1 MSSEIQQKN
10 LIENEKN
17 NIYFE
22 PIISTRI
29 NDAAERIEKYE
40 PYIINF
46 IDFLKKDLLEKEKQQ
61 NLFNYYESKTKDFKD
76 DDKKEIN
83 IKKKNFDAKFSEI
96 SSIKEKIKEELN
108 IDLLEQENYHQLI
121 KNAKDDLRCTNL
133 NKNEKAGIS
142 LNLKSAIA
150 KFKKLEIK
158 INTYTEVLKRALTV
172 IGNDKIVLLEEELK
186 VLVSKIS
193 EEFPILESMY
203 LKNIQTQVKIFSE
216 TSRKILNN
224 EPNKHVPC
232 PLKDIFQNM
241 ILFLNEMKKKI
252 IKIKGSKFH
261 NVIKDKIERLNSKTN
276 NVILKID
283 EIKFLNFTKSDEL
296 KNFFN
301 LFNLTM
307 QQNTILLLKILNIAE
322 FFYSRKLTSVFENK
336 LKNIKKSNYKENLY
350 YRKYGEKRN
359 RKKYQSNKNDDS
371 YKEKKDTE
379 NTNNVNSDNNLNHVS
394 ESSQRIFSN

>member
-1 MSSEIQQKN
+1 LSSEIQQKN

>member
-1 MSSEIQQKN
+1 
-10 LIENEKN
+10 
-17 NIYFE
+17 
-22 PIISTRI
+22 
-29 NDAAERIEKYE
+29 
-40 PYIINF
+40 
-46 IDFLKKDLLEKEKQQ
+46 
-61 NLFNYYESKTKDFKD
+61 
-76 DDKKEIN
+76 
-83 IKKKNFDAKFSEI
+83 
-96 SSIKEKIKEELN
+96 
-108 IDLLEQENYHQLI
+108 
-121 KNAKDDLRCTNL
+121 
-133 NKNEKAGIS
+133 
-142 LNLKSAIA
+142 
-150 KFKKLEIK
+150 
-158 INTYTEVLKRALTV
+158 
-172 IGNDKIVLLEEELK
+172 
-186 VLVSKIS
+186 
-193 EEFPILESMY
+193 MY